1 MDGESLQA
9 VSSQQGSHQR
19 DPNSQGIRVGALYY
33 GGETFDFDDRVL
45 SHLQI
50 VISTKLR
57 RRENFF
63 LTWTQPMDRG
73 SGRHAIWIDNGLPV
87 HFYFN
92 GSRQS
97 SVNREWIEELLL
109 SAGRPT
115 GLQLGPE
122 PDSRGTT

>member
-1 MDGESLQA
+1 
-9 VSSQQGSHQR
+9 
-19 DPNSQGIRVGALYY
+19 VGALYY

-73 SGRHAIWIDNGLPV
+73 SGRHSIWIDNGLPV

-122 PDSRGTT
+122 PDARATS